1 MNIVRENIGQ
11 LNDVIS
17 VKVEASDY
25 KEAVEKTLRDLRRKA
40 NIPGFRVGHVPM
52 GIIERQYKS
61 SVTID
66 EVSKLV
72 NSSVENY
79 LKENDI
85 KILFEPMAVPEKT
98 EGDFTNPDSFSFS
111 FEIGIRPSVKVD
123 YSKAGNVPFRKVIAT
138 EEQIDNEVKNLRRR
152 IGHFSSTEEIA
163 DEDMVKGNILPEVE
177 GEEPKPVTL
186 MVSHLKDTEKKNVIG
201 KKLHDVLELD
211 TTNVFR
217 SEYERSSFLMCKLEE
232 LDSAPVKVKFEIDAI
247 HHMVLADLDES
258 FYERAFPQL
267 DVKDEAGMRARLKS
281 QIEQGYAAQENM
293 QYRGE
298 AMQALMEGVE
308 LPLPDAFV
316 KKYIVEKDPN
326 YTAENIDE
334 KYPELQKS
342 LEFQLMESA
351 IAQDGDV
358 KIEYSDVINYIHN
371 YISINYL
378 GAIYQYL
385 DEASKTQVQKMA
397 ESMLKQE
404 STVNSVYDNIYFE
417 RITDIIREKSAA
429 KIVEV
434 SMEEFLG
441 SSADNTSK
449 TKKPRS
455 KKSTVKKAD
464 ANAEPENDKAEEQAS
479 ENQAT
484 PKKAA
489 PRKSSKKSAPKE

>member
-1 MNIVRENIGQ
+1 
-11 LNDVIS
+11 
-17 VKVEASDY
+17 
-25 KEAVEKTLRDLRRKA
+25 
-40 NIPGFRVGHVPM
+40 
-52 GIIERQYKS
+52 
-61 SVTID
+61 
-66 EVSKLV
+66 
-72 NSSVENY
+72 
-79 LKENDI
+79 
-85 KILFEPMAVPEKT
+85 
-98 EGDFTNPDSFSFS
+98 
-111 FEIGIRPSVKVD
+111 
-123 YSKAGNVPFRKVIAT
+123 
-138 EEQIDNEVKNLRRR
+138 
-152 IGHFSSTEEIA
+152 
-163 DEDMVKGNILPEVE
+163 
-177 GEEPKPVTL
+177 
-186 MVSHLKDTEKKNVIG
+186 
-201 KKLHDVLELD
+201 
-211 TTNVFR
+211 
-217 SEYERSSFLMCKLEE
+217 
-232 LDSAPVKVKFEIDAI
+232 
-247 HHMVLADLDES
+247 MVLADLDES

-489 PRKSSKKSAPKE
+489 PRKSSKKSVPKE